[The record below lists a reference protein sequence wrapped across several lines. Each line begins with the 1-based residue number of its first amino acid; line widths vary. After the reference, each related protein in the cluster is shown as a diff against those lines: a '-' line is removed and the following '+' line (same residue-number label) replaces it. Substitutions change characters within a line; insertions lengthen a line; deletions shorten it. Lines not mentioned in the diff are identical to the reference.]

1 MKRTIILS
9 LVLVLSFLGM
19 TTIAQA
25 QINRNIF
32 NLQLGKS
39 TESQVKN
46 VLKSKGY
53 KYKIM
58 PDGSIGVITVLKY
71 GGGLWN
77 YVNFK
82 CHKGI
87 LFDVYFQSNDYDAP
101 VNINVMHETIS
112 TSLNKKYKQYK
123 DKDISSSET
132 EYFFDGKTWIIFGV
146 EYSDNQEYIHLRY
159 YDKKLNDKYEQSMED
174 EL

>member
-1 MKRTIILS
+1 M
-9 LVLVLSFLGM
+9 LSFFGGA
-19 TTIAQA
+19 TIAQA

-58 PDGSIGVITVLKY
+58 PDGSIAVSVNFTY
-71 GGGLWN
+71 GGVLWN
-77 YVNFK
+77 FVNFN
-82 CHKGI
+82 CYKGI
-87 LFDVYFQSNDYDAP
+87 LFDVYFQNNDYDSSI
-101 VNINVMHETIS
+101 NINDLHETIS
-112 TSLNKKYKQYK
+112 TSLNKKYKQYR
-123 DKDISSSET
+123 DKDISSSVT
-132 EYFFDGKTWIIFGV
+132 EYFFDGKTWIILGV
-146 EYSDNQEYIHLRY
+146 NRSGNTNYIHLRY
-159 YDKKLNDKYEQSMED
+159 YDKKLNDKYKQSMED